1 MSTSMRTRLKPV
13 LSWIAVTLGCLAGF
27 IACAEFGVGGVALSD
42 RSPAWYLPW
51 FGITGEALLGVG
63 FLVGSLV
70 ALRNRRLAG
79 IIFLAVMPV
88 AAFCLAY
95 PASGFLVSRADGGWF
110 ETPFPGTAIELG
122 ALFYA
127 PFLPPLWMWRRTKR
141 AVIVFAVAAFV
152 AGVIFARSRW
162 APALLPRLAGWS
174 IPLLLPGLFWLR
186 TGKLGWPSLL
196 QTRPSS
202 LAKRVVALAATCVAI
217 LCLDVVFTVML
228 CGLGSNLFSPN
239 CKGRPLFIHPLFPT
253 QAVFTAKV
261 FFAARSIDA
270 LLGLHGGLHPS
281 GPDHGVGD
289 WAIGTV
295 QERFWGM
302 PYWTRLVLLTNDVY
316 WEGETYFVDGRRF
329 SGLLTQFL
337 PIIGDIACGRTKLAQ
352 NAIVDL
358 RLLRKP
364 PPIGSLRIIG
374 YVRGPEKLAFGWTRP
389 PKPNVVAGAR
399 ISVTGP
405 AGSSIV
411 ETDSAGV
418 YELNDLALGDYT
430 LRLLTPENQ
439 LVGFFDSDGSTATL
453 HLDHSG
459 IVEKNFELFWNG
471 RIEGQVKDDVG
482 KPAHAWVE
490 LLSADGSQI
499 PGNVNFFQMAAK
511 DGSYQ
516 FRKIPPGRY
525 LVVVNPSGPY
535 DDWPYD
541 LQYYP
546 AGVRKNKARVLELA
560 RGQRVE
566 EINFRA
572 PLLRERDTDVR
583 VKWANGTV
591 AAGAHV
597 CVAYENTDDYE
608 ALDGRNCIRDTDQNG
623 LAVIHFY
630 GRSQVRVFAEQYQP
644 WPDRFRSQPVQS
656 AADQTPNT
664 INLVLTSAKR

>member
-95 PASGFLVSRADGGWF
+95 PASGFLVWRADGGWF
-110 ETPFPGTAIELG
+110 ETPFPSTAIGLA
-122 ALFYA
+122 ALFYG

-141 AVIVFAVAAFV
+141 AVIVFALAALV

-217 LCLDVVFTVML
+217 LCLDVVFTVMI

-239 CKGRPLFIHPLFPT
+239 CKGRPLFVHPVFPT

-261 FFAARSIDA
+261 FFAARSVDA
-270 LLGLHGGLHPS
+270 LLGLHGGFHPS
-281 GPDHGVGD
+281 GPDHEVGD
-289 WAIGTV
+289 WAIGIV

-302 PYWTRLVLLTNDVY
+302 PHWTSLVLLTNDVY
-316 WEGETYFVDGRRF
+316 WEGETYFVDGHRF
-329 SGLLTQFL
+329 AGSLTQFL
-337 PIIGDIACGRTKLAQ
+337 PIVGDIACRRTKLAQ

-364 PPIGSLRIIG
+364 PPTGSLRIIG
-374 YVRGPEKLAFGWTRP
+374 SVRGPEKLVFGWTRP
-389 PKPNVVAGAR
+389 PKPNFVAGAR

-411 ETDSAGV
+411 ETDSTGV
-418 YELNDLALGDYT
+418 YELNDLPVGDYT

-439 LVGFFDSDGSTATL
+439 LVGFFDNDGSTATL
-453 HLDHSG
+453 HLDRSG

-471 RIEGQVKDDVG
+471 RIEGQVKDDAG

-525 LVVVNPSGPY
+525 MVVVNPSGPY
-535 DDWPYD
+535 DEWPYD

-546 AGVRKNKARVLELA
+546 AGVRKNQARVFELA
-560 RGQRVE
+560 SGQRVE
-566 EINFRA
+566 EVNFRV

-583 VKWANGTV
+583 VKWANGTA

-597 CVAYENTDDYE
+597 CIAYENTDDNE
-608 ALDGRNCIRDTDQNG
+608 SLDGRNCIKDTDKNG
-623 LAVIHFY
+623 LTVIHTY
-630 GRSQVRVFAEQYQP
+630 GTSQVRVFAEQYQ
-644 WPDRFRSQPVQS
+644 WPARFRSEPVQS
-656 AADQTPNT
+656 AANQTPNA